1 MARSSAA
8 SRHMKATTAPRG
20 VRHRTERHAPGSQ
33 QRRSQ
38 RTKGQGTTTAH
49 FGSPTGRIAS
59 GKRPRRERGVPRPGR
74 PRITGAQ
81 DRHGA
86 SSKPQLVANVAQI
99 EVPATATE
107 HAGLVRADGTR
118 RAVDIN
124 LKGSDPRQKQAL
136 EQPRHPLELTAPC
149 WKRRQCRARRL
160 SGGAS
165 APQRRRH
172 GDLVSAS

>member
-1 MARSSAA
+1 
-8 SRHMKATTAPRG
+8 MKATTARVAYWIGRNGTRQGPNTSVTENQGSGNDNCPFRLPNWANR
-20 VRHRTERHAPGSQ
+20 VRQTATTGA
-33 QRRSQ
+33 RR
-38 RTKGQGTTTAH
+38 
-49 FGSPTGRIAS
+49 
-59 GKRPRRERGVPRPGR
+59 PRPGR

-86 SSKPQLVANVAQI
+86 SSKPQLVANVAKI
-99 EVPATATE
+99 EAQATATV
-107 HAGLVRADGTR
+107 HSGLARADGTR
-118 RAVDIN
+118 RAVDSN

>member
-38 RTKGQGTTTAH
+38 RTKGQGLTTAR

-99 EVPATATE
+99 EAPATATV
-107 HAGLVRADGTR
+107 HSGLVRADGTR
-118 RAVDIN
+118 R
-124 LKGSDPRQKQAL
+124 SRQQLEGQRSPPKAGTRAASPPSGADSAL
-136 EQPRHPLELTAPC
+136 LETATMPSSPFV
-149 WKRRQCRARRL
+149 WRSISPAEATSRRP
-160 SGGAS
+160 SVG
-165 APQRRRH
+165 
-172 GDLVSAS
+172 